1 MVVSGLADKTSTI
14 TMSSS
19 PPSVV
24 GGGFRRWRREIFQG
38 FAALSAIYGL
48 VYWRLDH
55 AAAFLEPAPEF
66 CTSSNE
72 PCTRPDL
79 FSFQVAAQFAQVFL
93 GVTGLMAWHV
103 TRAAHTGVPAT
114 PEGRLFGVLPV
125 AERLCAGIIVFQA
138 WDFCFS
144 LMIPEHATAVFLTH
158 HVLSGLTAYFSLEY
172 GIVHH
177 YAIFFGG
184 VSWIV
189 LWLFEICMA
198 KKLMIA

>member
-1 MVVSGLADKTSTI
+1 MVSAGLAKTST
-14 TMSSS
+14 TMSSP
-19 PPSVV
+19 PPS
-24 GGGFRRWRREIFQG
+24 GGFRRWRREILQG
-38 FAALSAIYGL
+38 FAALSAIYGM
-48 VYWRLDH
+48 VYGMFDH
-55 AAAFLEPAPEF
+55 AAFLEPAPEF
-66 CTSSNE
+66 CQSNSNTEE

-103 TRAAHTGVPAT
+103 TRSAHTGVPAT
-114 PEGRLFGVLPV
+114 PEGRLFGLLPE

-144 LMIPEHATAVFLTH
+144 LLIPEHATAVFLTH

-184 VSWIV
+184 VSSIV
-189 LWLFEICMA
+189 CIVVV
-198 KKLMIA
+198 